1 MDPKVKG
8 KISSIIQEIS
18 VITRELE
25 DIAGGIN
32 HEFKG
37 IGSNYSSA
45 SLRETAQN
53 YRNISNELRKI

>member
-1 MDPKVKG
+1 MDPKVKS

-25 DIAGGIN
+25 DISNGIN